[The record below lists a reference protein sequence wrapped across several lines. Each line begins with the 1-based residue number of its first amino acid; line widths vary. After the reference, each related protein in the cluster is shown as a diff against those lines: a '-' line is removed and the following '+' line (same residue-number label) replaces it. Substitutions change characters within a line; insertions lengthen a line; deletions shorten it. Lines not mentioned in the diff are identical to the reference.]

1 MSVPHTSV
9 HVYTIPKKSPS
20 KKILYKALPAIHM
33 YNVLVYARTKWTT
46 AIQTCFVSSANSLCQ
61 TEVVLGRNTNR
72 IGLDYSGHF
81 VLLRQVHN
89 IPPVR
94 TPKQTRQLK
103 TLSLYSLDRHTK
115 LYVARL
121 DNSPPPPPP
130 ESQLPLESFEAHVIL
145 LPRPPFPPQHS
156 PLSTSPLTKTNP

>member
-121 DNSPPPPPP
+121 DNSPPTPARI
-130 ESQLPLESFEAHVIL
+130 SNSLGIFQGTCNVLLLPLPSA
-145 LPRPPFPPQHS
+145 QHS